1 MKNLHL
7 LSLLLLLSPC
17 FFAQSPNRRQ
27 VNTNNARFHFL
38 KMEFVNDTLGYA
50 NTYGELLISVDGGDN
65 WNTFFTV
72 NTSQNF
78 AFQNMYRLADS
89 IYFFAHENQ
98 TDSNY
103 TIAIKNGLT
112 NIQLEKGY
120 DPQPS

>member
-1 MKNLHL
+1 
-7 LSLLLLLSPC
+7 
-17 FFAQSPNRRQ
+17 
-27 VNTNNARFHFL
+27 
-38 KMEFVNDTLGYA
+38 MEFVNDTLGYA